1 MNIWTYF
8 DLLAPACVACGLTAP
23 PRGLLCAGCRAA
35 LAPVPPGC
43 PRCAQPS
50 PNPGV
55 NCDACAAAGP
65 ALAATLAACCYAHPV
80 DALVRQLKF
89 DGRLPVA
96 RALASLLLA
105 RVRRQQGMP
114 LPDALVP
121 VPLHP
126 ARERERGYNQAERIA
141 APVARA
147 LGIPL
152 HTRAVQRCVATEAQS
167 RMDLARRQQNLAKAF
182 RVVAPLPSRVA
193 IVDDVVTSGST
204 LRALADTLAA
214 AGVMRVEAWVVA
226 RTL

>member
-1 MNIWTYF
+1 M
-8 DLLAPACVACGLTAP
+8 ACGLDAP
-23 PRGLLCAGCRAA
+23 SRDLLCSGCRAG
-35 LAPVPPGC
+35 LAPVPSGC

-55 NCDACAAAGP
+55 DCDTCVAAGP

-96 RALASLLLA
+96 RALGSLLLA
-105 RVRRQQGMP
+105 RVRQRQGMP
-114 LPDALVP
+114 LPAALVP

-126 ARERERGYNQAERIA
+126 ARERERGYNQSARIA
-141 APVARA
+141 VPVARA

-152 HTRAVQRCVATEAQS
+152 HARAVQRCVATRAQS
-167 RMDLARRQQNLAKAF
+167 RMDLAQRQQNLADAF
-182 RVVAPLPSRVA
+182 RVVAPLPPHVA
-193 IVDDVVTSGST
+193 IIDDVVTSGST

-214 AGVMRVEAWVVA
+214 AGVTRVEAWVVA